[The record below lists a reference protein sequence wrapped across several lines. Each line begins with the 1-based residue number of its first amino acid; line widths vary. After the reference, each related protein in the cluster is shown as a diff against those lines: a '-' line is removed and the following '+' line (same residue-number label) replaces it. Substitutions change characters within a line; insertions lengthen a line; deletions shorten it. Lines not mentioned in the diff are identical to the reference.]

1 MDTWVEKY
9 RPKSLGEV
17 AGNPGAIK
25 AIAKWAGEWNEGVPE
40 KRVVL
45 VHGPAGVGKTSIA
58 IALAKELGYDS
69 IELNASDVRTYPVIN
84 RLVGTASRQHTLAS
98 TAEKRIIIL
107 DEVDGIHGKSDYGGL
122 KALKKLVKETLHP
135 MVLIANDPWV
145 LPRDF
150 RSLTLMV
157 PLKRIDQRTVLGVLK
172 EICTKEGI
180 STEERVL
187 KIIAVNANGDL
198 RSAINDLQALTEG
211 RRKLGLGDI
220 DVLTIRDSEIKIF
233 DTLIR
238 IFKTTSCDRAR
249 EAINESG
256 EDLDLIMKWVVENL
270 PREYVEPEDLALA
283 YERLSKADIYKGRIM
298 RRQAWK
304 LLSYSIDMMSAGV
317 ATAKKHKYNRY
328 TRYQYPQVF
337 ALYSSTKKKRA
348 IMDSIADKI
357 KGRKSTLNEK
367 VHCSKKLAIREFFP
381 LLELVMNHDPA
392 MGAGIASELG
402 LELEEIK
409 YFTEDGN
416 ANKIYEDSK
425 RITTER
431 LRDAWRRD
439 RQVSLTGF

>member
-256 EDLDLIMKWVVENL
+256 EDPDLIMKWVVENL

-367 VHCSKKLAIREFFP
+367 VHCSKKIAIKEFFP

>member
-1 MDTWVEKY
+1 
-9 RPKSLGEV
+9 
-17 AGNPGAIK
+17 
-25 AIAKWAGEWNEGVPE
+25 
-40 KRVVL
+40 
-45 VHGPAGVGKTSIA
+45 
-58 IALAKELGYDS
+58 
-69 IELNASDVRTYPVIN
+69 
-84 RLVGTASRQHTLAS
+84 GTASRQHTLAS

-135 MVLIANDPWV
+135 MVLIANDPWA

-157 PLKRIDQRTVLGVLK
+157 PLKRIDQRTVLRVLK
-172 EICTKEGI
+172 EICAKEDI
-180 STEERVL
+180 STEKRVL

-233 DTLIR
+233 DTLTR

-283 YERLSKADIYKGRIM
+283 YQRLSKADMYKGRIM
-298 RRQAWK
+298 RRQAWR
-304 LLSYSIDMMSAGV
+304 LLSYTIDLMSAGV
-317 ATAKKHKYNRY
+317 ATAKKRKYSRY

-337 ALYSSTKKKRA
+337 SLYSRTKKKRA
-348 IMDSIADKI
+348 IMNSIADKI
-357 KGRKSTLNEK
+357 RGRKPTFNEK
-367 VHCSKKLAIREFFP
+367 VHCSKKIAIKEFFP

>member
-9 RPKSLGEV
+9 RPKSLREV
-17 AGNPGAIK
+17 AGNPGAHR
-25 AIAKWAGEWNEGVPE
+25 AIAKWAEEWREGMPE
-40 KRVVL
+40 KRAVL
-45 VHGPAGVGKTSIA
+45 IHGPAGVGKTSIA

-69 IELNASDVRTYPVIN
+69 IELNASDFRTYPVIN
-84 RLVGTASRQHTLAS
+84 RLVGTASRQRTLAS

-122 KALKKLVKETLHP
+122 KALKKWVKETLHP

-157 PLKRIDQRTVLGVLK
+157 PLKRIDQRTVLRVLR
-172 EICTKEGI
+172 EICAKEGI

-187 KIIAVNANGDL
+187 KIIAVNSNGDL

-211 RRKLGLGDI
+211 KKKLGLGDI

-256 EDLDLIMKWVVENL
+256 EDPDLIMKWVVENL
-270 PREYVEPEDLALA
+270 PREYLEPEDLALA
-283 YERLSKADIYKGRIM
+283 YQRLSRADIYRGRIL

-304 LLSYSIDMMSAGV
+304 LLSYAIDMMSAGV
-317 ATAKKHKYNRY
+317 ATAKKHKYSRY

-337 ALYSSTKKKRA
+337 ALYSRTKKKRA
-348 IMDSIADKI
+348 IMASIADKI
-357 KGRKSTLNEK
+357 KGRKPTLNEK
-367 VHCSKKLAIREFFP
+367 VHCSKKLAIKEFFP
-381 LLELVMNHDPA
+381 LLKVVMNNDPY
-392 MGAGIASELG
+392 MGARIASELG
-402 LELEEIK
+402 FELEEIK
-409 YFTEDGN
+409 YFTKDGN

-425 RITTER
+425 RITADR
-431 LRDAWRRD
+431 LTDAWRRD
-439 RQVSLTGF
+439 RQVSLTEF

>member
-9 RPKSLGEV
+9 RPKSLREV
-17 AGNPGAIK
+17 AGNPGAHR
-25 AIAKWAGEWNEGVPE
+25 AIAKWAEEWHEGVPE
-40 KRVVL
+40 KRAVL
-45 VHGPAGVGKTSIA
+45 IHGPAGVGKTSIA

-69 IELNASDVRTYPVIN
+69 IELNASDFRTYPVIN
-84 RLVGTASRQHTLAS
+84 RLVGTASRQRTLAS

-122 KALKKLVKETLHP
+122 KALKKWVKETLHP

-157 PLKRIDQRTVLGVLK
+157 PLKRIDQRTVLRVLR
-172 EICTKEGI
+172 EICAKEGI

-187 KIIAVNANGDL
+187 KIIAVNSNGDL

-211 RRKLGLGDI
+211 KKKLGLGDI

-256 EDLDLIMKWVVENL
+256 EDPDLIMKWVVENL
-270 PREYVEPEDLALA
+270 PREYLDPEDLALA
-283 YERLSKADIYKGRIM
+283 YQRLSRADIYRGRIM
-298 RRQAWK
+298 RRQAWR
-304 LLSYSIDMMSAGV
+304 LLSYAIDMMSAGV
-317 ATAKKHKYNRY
+317 ATAKKRKYSGY

-337 ALYSSTKKKRA
+337 SLYSRTKKKRA
-348 IMDSIADKI
+348 IVASIADKI
-357 KGRKSTLNEK
+357 KGRKPTINEK
-367 VHCSKKLAIREFFP
+367 VHCSKKIAVKEFFP
-381 LLELVMNHDPA
+381 LLKLVMNHDPA
-392 MGAGIASELG
+392 MGARIASDLG

-409 YFTEDGN
+409 YFTKDGN

-425 RITTER
+425 RITAER

-439 RQVSLTGF
+439 RQVSLIEF